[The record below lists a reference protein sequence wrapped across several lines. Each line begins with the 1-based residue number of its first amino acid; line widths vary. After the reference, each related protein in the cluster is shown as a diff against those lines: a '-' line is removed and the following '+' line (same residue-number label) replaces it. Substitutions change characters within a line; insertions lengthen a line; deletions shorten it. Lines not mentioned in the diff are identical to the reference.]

1 MKYTEYNSKLIDQLI
16 DEWSHGLPDE
26 SLTQSEL
33 HQFIRDD
40 LRESIEWVDLEDT
53 HNNSKAIWMSMD
65 YVVNTV
71 TRAVWKRNK
80 KYLEEMY
87 ED

>member
-1 MKYTEYNSKLIDQLI
+1 MKYTEYSSKLIDQLI

-40 LRESIEWVDLEDT
+40 LRESIEWVEET
-53 HNNSKAIWMSMD
+53 SPKTVYMSLD
-65 YVVNTV
+65 YMVNTV
-71 TRAVWKRNK
+71 TRAVWNRNK
-80 KYLEEMY
+80 KYLEELY